1 MSAAGAGATWPAD
14 VIHVNEDGWVL
25 INRGREHGVMPGL
38 RLLVVGQGIR
48 ELRDIF
54 AGEGTGSGAPALR
67 IRRTYEQLEVIHAE
81 PRCSIAV
88 AARVPPE
95 RRPTIYQGPKGELL
109 VWAPLPPNF
118 TWPRPGEEPDATT
131 DEEGWQGDVVTAD
144 ASDSQE
150 GDQSQA
156 ESASEEAATDT
167 PPEHGEQED
176 ERWEHALPLNGVG
189 VGDVVLPAIPV
200 TGGVPVT
207 GGDDVQTG
215 DIAPISPPGSGP
227 SNPFESGRSY
237 DWMGT
242 QKDS

>member
-1 MSAAGAGATWPAD
+1 MSATGTGATWPAD

-38 RLLVVGQGIR
+38 RLLVVGQGVR
-48 ELRDIF
+48 ELHDLF
-54 AGEGTGSGAPALR
+54 GPDAAGDATPILR
-67 IRRTYEQLEVIHAE
+67 IRRTYEQLEVVHAE

-95 RRPTIYQGPKGELL
+95 RRPTIYQGPEGELL
-109 VWAPLPPNF
+109 VWAPLPPDF

-131 DEEGWQGDVVTAD
+131 DEEGWRGDVVTAD
-144 ASDSQE
+144 APDNREDEQ
-150 GDQSQA
+150 GRA
-156 ESASEEAATDT
+156 ESAPEEAETDT

-176 ERWEHALPLNGVG
+176 ERWEHALPLNGVN

-200 TGGVPVT
+200 TGGD
-207 GGDDVQTG
+207 GVQTSG
-215 DIAPISPPGSGP
+215 TAPTSAAGSGP

-237 DWMGT
+237 DWMAS
-242 QKDS
+242 KA